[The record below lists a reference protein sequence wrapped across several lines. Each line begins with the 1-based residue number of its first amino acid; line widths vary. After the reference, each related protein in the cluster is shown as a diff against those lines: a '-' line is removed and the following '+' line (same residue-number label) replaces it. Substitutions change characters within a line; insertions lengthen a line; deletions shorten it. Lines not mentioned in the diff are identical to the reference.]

1 MEGKS
6 TAYNSAVHSTH
17 RLILRC
23 FFYIT
28 KNMAQI
34 LLNDVVFLAAAACC
48 VAFLMLLVVLLERYN
63 RLRDQMVAD
72 EAVHVP
78 LSQSQTV
85 PVAAV
90 PVVPERSPQ
99 SPASTPEPA
108 NAPPAVRPES
118 VAATGVT
125 ATTTATATVNRNAP
139 TGAPA
144 TVGITD
150 EHNIRAQMHELTQL
164 LGAMNESL
172 HHYDAERARETE
184 KLAAAMRTMGEALA
198 VVSQCLQSV
207 GATGSLQSVEQK
219 LDRVIGL
226 LEKGRTG
233 GA

>member
-1 MEGKS
+1 M
-6 TAYNSAVHSTH
+6 
-17 RLILRC
+17 
-23 FFYIT
+23 
-28 KNMAQI
+28 NMTQI

-48 VAFLMLLVVLLERYN
+48 VAFLILLVVLLERYN

-72 EAVHVP
+72 EAVDAP

-99 SPASTPEPA
+99 PPASIPETT
-108 NAPPAVRPES
+108 NAPPAGRPGS
-118 VAATGVT
+118 VAATGAT
-125 ATTTATATVNRNAP
+125 AATTATATVNRNAP
-139 TGAPA
+139 TGASTTA
-144 TVGITD
+144 GITD

-164 LGAMNESL
+164 LDAMNESL
-172 HHYDAERARETE
+172 HHSDAERARETE
-184 KLAAAMRTMGEALA
+184 KLAAAMRTVGEALT
-198 VVSQCLQSV
+198 VFSQRLQSA

-226 LEKGRTG
+226 LEKGRTD